1 MTRTTIRGIVL
12 IGFVAFYRQ
21 VGDLVPDVILEA
33 KAKDVAVGQLRKDL
47 GRHAPDLAF
56 VFGLY
61 P

>member
-1 MTRTTIRGIVL
+1 L

-21 VGDLVPDVILEA
+21 VGDLVPDVILE
-33 KAKDVAVGQLRKDL
+33 AKDVAVGQLRKDL

>member
-1 MTRTTIRGIVL
+1 L